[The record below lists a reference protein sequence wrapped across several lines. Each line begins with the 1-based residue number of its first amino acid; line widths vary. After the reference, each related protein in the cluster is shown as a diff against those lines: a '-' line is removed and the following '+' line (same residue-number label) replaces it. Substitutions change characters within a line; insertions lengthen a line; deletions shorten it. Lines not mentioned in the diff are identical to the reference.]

1 MCQDKRYS
9 CFSFLIK
16 FMLGKFQSSQLR
28 IEVEAGEDIL
38 RQSILEVNNISKWFF
53 PFQLD
58 KRLSST
64 LTTGTKF
71 KAYIGL
77 VEVDHEVQCIDHNCI
92 RFILSK
98 GIDGYQE
105 WCWGDGWVQS
115 SLEGVSLLPL
125 KLGHSFNLLK
135 FREFV
140 VYKAKQVIS
149 SSSNQ
154 L

>member
-1 MCQDKRYS
+1 
-9 CFSFLIK
+9 
-16 FMLGKFQSSQLR
+16 MLGKFQSSQLR
-28 IEVEAGEDIL
+28 IEVEAEENIL
-38 RQSILEVNNISKWFF
+38 RESILEVDNVSKWFF

-58 KRLSST
+58 KKLSSK
-64 LTTGTKF
+64 LTTGAKF

-77 VEVDHEVQCIDHNCI
+77 VEVNHEVQCIENNCI
-92 RFILSK
+92 RFLLSG

-115 SLEGVSLLPL
+115 SLEGISLLPL

-140 VYKAKQVIS
+140 GYKMR
-149 SSSNQ
+149 Q
-154 L
+154 LKKENDE